1 MIRLERWQPVSKQ
14 YASLLYNRQ
23 VFIRT
28 TINYNEEIRVNVFL
42 SWSGE
47 RSKAVAE
54 LLDTWLQCVIQAVD
68 PWMSS
73 KDIDR
78 GSLWFSEIND
88 QLQNT
93 TIGIICL
100 TQENK
105 NKPWILFEAGAL
117 AKGLTN
123 NRVCTFLVDLE
134 PTDVGTPLSQFNHTF
149 PSQDGLWELVR
160 TLNNSLKDKGLKEK
174 TLELVFETYWPKFE
188 SQFEQILKSTPQT
201 SKVEKRSEDD
211 ILLEILSS
219 TRAMEKR
226 VRNIENER
234 KLIDNSSKYIKSY
247 SAANLNKLV
256 SDLKSDGLSD
266 DVIQEVV
273 NKRFPKGY
281 RIMQKKLFDDD
292 TDIDE

>member
-1 MIRLERWQPVSKQ
+1 M
-14 YASLLYNRQ
+14 
-23 VFIRT
+23 
-28 TINYNEEIRVNVFL
+28 NVFL
-42 SWSGE
+42 SWSGD

-54 LLDTWLQCVIQAVD
+54 LLDSWLQCVIQAVD

-117 AKGLTN
+117 AKGLSN
-123 NRVCTFLVDLE
+123 SRVCTFLIDLE

-188 SQFEQILKSTPQT
+188 SEFNEILNMTPQAG
-201 SKVEKRSEDD
+201 EAHKRSEDE
-211 ILLEILSS
+211 ILLEILNS
-219 TRAMEKR
+219 TRSMER
-226 VRNIENER
+226 RIRSIENER
-234 KLIDNSSKYIKSY
+234 RIISRADNKSSFDKMSL
-247 SAANLNKLV
+247 NLNKII
-256 SDLKSDGLSD
+256 SELKADGLPD
-266 DVIQEVV
+266 EAIDEIVRK
-273 NKRFPKGY
+273 NYPKSFWVK
-281 RIMQKKLFDDD
+281 QSNLFD
-292 TDIDE
+292 TDSTDGNNT

>member
-1 MIRLERWQPVSKQ
+1 M
-14 YASLLYNRQ
+14 
-23 VFIRT
+23 
-28 TINYNEEIRVNVFL
+28 NVFL

-105 NKPWILFEAGAL
+105 TKPWILFEAGAL
-117 AKGLTN
+117 AKGLSN
-123 NRVCTFLVDLE
+123 SRVCTFLVDLE

-149 PSQDGLWELVR
+149 PTQEGMWELVR
-160 TLNNSLKDKGLKEK
+160 TLNNSLKDKALKEK

-188 SQFEQILKSTPQT
+188 EDFKKLLGETPQAGE
-201 SKVEKRSEDD
+201 VEKRAEDD
-211 ILLEILSS
+211 ILLEILHS
-219 TRAMEKR
+219 TRAMDR
-226 VRNIENER
+226 RIRSIENER
-234 KLIDNSSKYIKSY
+234 KRVNITPKIKHSSDERIM
-247 SAANLNKLV
+247 AAKELSVRLAK
-256 SDLKSDGLSD
+256 DGLP
-266 DVIQEVV
+266 EEA
-273 NKRFPKGY
+273 
-281 RIMQKKLFDDD
+281 
-292 TDIDE
+292 IDEILRNEFAIPRFISGPMAREAIDSLDD

>member
-1 MIRLERWQPVSKQ
+1 MQL
-14 YASLLYNRQ
+14 
-23 VFIRT
+23 
-28 TINYNEEIRVNVFL
+28 NVFL
-42 SWSGE
+42 SWSGD

-105 NKPWILFEAGAL
+105 TKPWILFEAGAL
-117 AKGLTN
+117 AKGLSN
-123 NRVCTFLVDLE
+123 SRVCTFLIDLE

-149 PSQDGLWELVR
+149 PTQEGLWELVR
-160 TLNNSLKDKGLKEK
+160 TLNNSLKDKALKEK

-188 SQFEQILKSTPQT
+188 SERLEVNKSLFKNHRAVELDNIDSSRELATRLKKDGMP
-201 SKVEKRSEDD
+201 EE
-211 ILLEILSS
+211 IIEEILTKESGLP
-219 TRAMEKR
+219 RFIA
-226 VRNIENER
+226 RNIMEN
-234 KLIDNSSKYIKSY
+234 LPSY
-247 SAANLNKLV
+247 
-256 SDLKSDGLSD
+256 G
-266 DVIQEVV
+266 E
-273 NKRFPKGY
+273 
-281 RIMQKKLFDDD
+281 
-292 TDIDE
+292 

>member
-1 MIRLERWQPVSKQ
+1 M
-14 YASLLYNRQ
+14 
-23 VFIRT
+23 
-28 TINYNEEIRVNVFL
+28 RVNVFL

-117 AKGLTN
+117 AKGLSN

-149 PSQDGLWELVR
+149 PSQEGLWELVR
-160 TLNNSLKDKGLKEK
+160 TLNNSLKDRGLKEK

-188 SQFEQILKSTPQT
+188 SEFQQILKLTPQAAHAQ
-201 SKVEKRSEDD
+201 KRSEDD

-226 VRNIENER
+226 VRNIENDRRVIEHAKYKKSFSNFASNMTR
-234 KLIDNSSKYIKSY
+234 SKM
-247 SAANLNKLV
+247 V
-256 SDLKSDGLSD
+256 SDLKADGVPD
-266 DVIQEVV
+266 EAIEEII
-273 NKRFPKGY
+273 NKKFPKSY
-281 RIMQKKLFDDD
+281 WLKQSQLFDDESD
-292 TDIDE
+292 NDE